1 MSLTNAGIPSS
12 QKDQACTVQA
22 RRSTIKDQI
31 PIHRLSYAEYLHDK
45 TEARPWA
52 PDVRAYGTIILI
64 APAQSTN

>member
-45 TEARPWA
+45 TDSARSKHE
-52 PDVRAYGTIILI
+52 LI
-64 APAQSTN
+64 PAIRSPNVLLIP